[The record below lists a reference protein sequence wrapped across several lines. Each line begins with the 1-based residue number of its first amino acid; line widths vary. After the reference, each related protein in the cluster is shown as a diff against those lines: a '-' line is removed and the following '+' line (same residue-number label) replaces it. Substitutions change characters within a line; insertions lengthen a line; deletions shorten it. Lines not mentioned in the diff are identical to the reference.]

1 MLQWFSFDCTT
12 CSHSAVHEVACVAE
26 LASKDLKCQSKEA
39 GNGLIGSQSS
49 STVSALDTCQS
60 TDTPSD
66 KASES
71 HCSDIDV
78 FSPASPE
85 FQAEPLEE
93 DLAIF
98 EDDARRFAE
107 AQQVLDSFRERVDK
121 EFLNNRADELARK
134 FCTDSTL
141 IRYLCAA
148 SCCQDKALEML
159 SATVTWR
166 ASYLS
171 KVSIC
176 QQCLDDPRAHC
187 FLHLGKDSM
196 QRNVIYSCA
205 GRASNKSVA
214 NGVRHM
220 ALELDRIFEG
230 NKEPGSIVFVVDFAG
245 FGLSDCNPHIGMLAI
260 PLFANH
266 YPERFSQVVLMSMPS
281 VFRFFLKS
289 AMKHVDPIMQKK
301 VLVLNGANEQKRYAD
316 AYWASNPTM
325 ANWFEAVKDCKCQP
339 GCYPDATIHPIEDR
353 HTQAFLQRCCKE
365 HSKQT

>member
-1 MLQWFSFDCTT
+1 MLQWFSFDCTS
-12 CSHSAVHEVACVAE
+12 CSHSTAYEVACEAE
-26 LASKDLKCQSKEA
+26 LALKDLKCRSLEA
-39 GNGLIGSQSS
+39 GSDLIAAQSS
-49 STVSALDTCQS
+49 STLSALDSCQS

-66 KASES
+66 KASEN
-71 HCSDIDV
+71 
-78 FSPASPE
+78 
-85 FQAEPLEE
+85 Q
-93 DLAIF
+93 
-98 EDDARRFAE
+98 
-107 AQQVLDSFRERVDK
+107 
-121 EFLNNRADELARK
+121 
-134 FCTDSTL
+134 FCTDFTL

-171 KVSIC
+171 RGSIC
-176 QQCLDDPRAHC
+176 QQCLDDPKAHC

-196 QRNVIYSCA
+196 QRHVIYSCA
-205 GRASNKSVA
+205 GRAANKSVA

-230 NKEPGSIVFVVDFAG
+230 NTEPGSIVFVVDFAG
-245 FGLSDCNPHIGMLAI
+245 FGLSDCNPQIGMLAI

-301 VLVLNGANEQKRYAD
+301 VLVLNGVNEQQRYAD
-316 AYWASNPTM
+316 AYWRSNPKM
-325 ANWFEAVKDCKCQP
+325 ANWFRATRDCKCQP
-339 GCYPDATIHPIEDR
+339 GSYPDASIHPVEDT
-353 HTQAFLQRCCKE
+353 HTQDFLQRCCKG
-365 HSKQT
+365 S